1 MSWSY
6 VKGGSNSG
14 GFAFKFKHFLFE
26 GDTTGSGE
34 AAEFSVASD
43 YTVAGNNKRQGI
55 FGKNAADCPGGVGSA

>member
-34 AAEFSVASD
+34 AAECSVASD
-43 YTVAGNNKRQGI
+43 YTVAGNNKRQWI
-55 FGKNAADCPGGVGSA
+55 FGKCAADGPGGVGSA

>member
-1 MSWSY
+1 VSWSY

-34 AAEFSVASD
+34 AAHFAVTAD
-43 YTVAGNNKRQGI
+43 YTMAGDNQRQWI
-55 FGKNAADCPGGVGSA
+55 FSKCAADGSGGVGSA